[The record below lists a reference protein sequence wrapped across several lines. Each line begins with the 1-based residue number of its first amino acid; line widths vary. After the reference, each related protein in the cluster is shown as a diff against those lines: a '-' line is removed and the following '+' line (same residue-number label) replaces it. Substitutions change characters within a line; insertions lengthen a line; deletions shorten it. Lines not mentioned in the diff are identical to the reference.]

1 MSDLD
6 DALSREVDQLKTL
19 RDELRVQIH
28 LGKKEAE
35 QVWSSAE
42 KSWEHLED
50 RLRQIK
56 RQSEEPLEKVAD
68 ATRQLVHEIGEA
80 YRTIKKLV

>member
-6 DALSREVDQLKTL
+6 DALSREVEQLKTL

-28 LGKKEAE
+28 LAKKEA
-35 QVWSSAE
+35 QQAWGTAE
-42 KSWEHLED
+42 KSWEDLES

-68 ATRQLVHEIGEA
+68 ATRQLVHEIGDA
-80 YRTIKKLV
+80 YRTIRKLV

>member
-19 RDELRVQIH
+19 RDELRVQMH
-28 LGKKEAE
+28 LAKKEAQ
-35 QVWSSAE
+35 QVWSAAE
-42 KSWEHLED
+42 KNWEHLES
-50 RLRQIK
+50 RLHQIK
-56 RQSEEPLEKVAD
+56 CQSEEPLEKVAD
-68 ATRQLVHEIGEA
+68 ASRNLVHEIGEA